1 MKLSVVDGLSVNKDA
16 FISFNIRTY
25 SERKTSLEQA
35 EYKWNLQHNG
45 TSHFVA
51 TDNDEVVGQIVLFP
65 MACQY
70 NGKKYNGVFAYDYI
84 VAPDYLNTGIGVK
97 LLHKTLKTHIHFG
110 IGLSDISRKLHLAL
124 KEKSIGE
131 IHKYVYFKN
140 FFSYLYAAFKTFL
153 KKDLRKMPS
162 HLEWGNKFQSN
173 ALSAEITTTFP
184 DHEIW
189 NNDLIEFDRSQ
200 SFSDLRFKSISNS
213 YRIYQITNSSGTLL
227 GYFVLRVEIWRGMRV
242 LIVADYRCNLDNLY
256 VIDMMI
262 YTSKKIMRRNN
273 LDAIL
278 FGSSLQIIDTNLAKN
293 GFKKVGAPSE
303 IVTNIPLE
311 SEWEH
316 KAHSRNLIF
325 ATPAES
331 DFEFNLGDNLWQRK

>member
-1 MKLSVVDGLSVNKDA
+1 
-16 FISFNIRTY
+16 
-25 SERKTSLEQA
+25 
-35 EYKWNLQHNG
+35 
-45 TSHFVA
+45 
-51 TDNDEVVGQIVLFP
+51 
-65 MACQY
+65 
-70 NGKKYNGVFAYDYI
+70 
-84 VAPDYLNTGIGVK
+84 
-97 LLHKTLKTHIHFG
+97 
-110 IGLSDISRKLHLAL
+110 
-124 KEKSIGE
+124 
-131 IHKYVYFKN
+131 
-140 FFSYLYAAFKTFL
+140 
-153 KKDLRKMPS
+153 
-162 HLEWGNKFQSN
+162 
-173 ALSAEITTTFP
+173 
-184 DHEIW
+184 
-189 NNDLIEFDRSQ
+189 
-200 SFSDLRFKSISNS
+200 
-213 YRIYQITNSSGTLL
+213 
-227 GYFVLRVEIWRGMRV
+227 VEIWRGMRV

-256 VIDMMI
+256 VLDMMI